1 MTVEKPKP
9 NQTKAVI
16 PTNHIKNKQHYE
28 PITISSNYL
37 PLAQSAGKIT
47 RTWCDGFW
55 FTSHWL
61 KTGASVFSQSLRV
74 AIAIA

>member
-28 PITISSNYL
+28 PITISSNDL

-47 RTWCDGFW
+47 RVRGAIGFG
-55 FTSHWL
+55 L
-61 KTGASVFSQSLRV
+61 LLIG
-74 AIAIA
+74 